1 MGKAGFPAPLSG
13 GCALPPRG
21 GMGKPGFPM
30 PPARGP
36 GPLKPSHRVGAWGK
50 PVSPHPSPG
59 AAPSQTLP
67 PRGGMG
73 KPGFPIPPARGL
85 RPANP
90 PTGRGV
96 GKPGF
101 PTPLLRGTMFTT
113 DPHAA
118 APHTKGINIRFF
130 LGGRSPPKPSRER
143 RGNPSLLAPY
153 LNLGLKRSLSGCAI
167 LRRVRR
173 PRGRSG
179 ELDEHLISPRP
190 CPVRGSVKARPA
202 QGRPCGI
209 RLYV

>member
-1 MGKAGFPAPLSG
+1 
-13 GCALPPRG
+13 
-21 GMGKPGFPM
+21 
-30 PPARGP
+30 
-36 GPLKPSHRVGAWGK
+36 
-50 PVSPHPSPG
+50 
-59 AAPSQTLP
+59 
-67 PRGGMG
+67 MG

-90 PTGRGV
+90 PTGWGDGETRFPYTPCARARPSQTLPPGGGMGKPGFPHAPARGLRPANPPTGSGV

-118 APHTKGINIRFF
+118 APDTKGMNIRFF

-209 RLYV
+209 RLCV